1 MEIYQFSMWSLKIHK
16 NKIESEEKKM
26 LKKKLFATGLATIMM
41 AELMMVPTN
50 NVFAQE
56 GKYVDEK
63 DIFVIESSELERP
76 TIEENIKPS
85 FVNDFRNR
93 KKNVRTYNEWSPF
106 KRVSDN
112 IHTGNAGG
120 SISSNKSVTFG
131 CSVSGNI
138 NGLYISTNGSV
149 SSSIGY
155 TLNVGKNKRV
165 YMGYRVYYKVE
176 KGINE
181 YYDIVTGKVIRSN
194 SYTVK
199 TPQYGE
205 YKLINY

>member
-1 MEIYQFSMWSLKIHK
+1 
-16 NKIESEEKKM
+16 M
-26 LKKKLFATGLATIMM
+26 LKKKLFVTGLATIMM
-41 AELMMVPTN
+41 AVLMMVPTN

-56 GKYVDEK
+56 GKYVNEK
-63 DIFVIESSELERP
+63 DIVVIKSSELEHP

-112 IHTGNAGG
+112 IQTGNAGG
-120 SISSNKSVTFG
+120 SISSNRTVTFG
-131 CSVSGNI
+131 SSVSGSI
-138 NGLYISTNGSV
+138 SGLNISTNGSV
-149 SSSIGY
+149 SSSKGY
-155 TLNVGKNKRV
+155 TLNVDKNKRV

-176 KGINE
+176 TGINE
-181 YYDIVTGKVIRSN
+181 LYDIVTGKVIRSN